1 MMQPEET
8 DFLNNTLNL
17 ATQYISASPENA
29 ENGLVA
35 LVLSLVEL
43 IRKLI
48 EKQAMRRILEDD
60 LPEEQV
66 ERLGLTL
73 MRLEQKMEEL
83 KKHFNLT
90 DKDLEIFIGGVQTI
104 N

>member
-1 MMQPEET
+1 MET
-8 DFLNNTLNL
+8 NENDLNAIINT

-60 LPEEQV
+60 LPEEQI

-73 MRLEQKMEEL
+73 MRLEEKMQEL
-83 KKHFNLT
+83 KQYFHLT
-90 DKDLEIFIGGVQTI
+90 DEDLELLNKIGIQAI
-104 N
+104 

>member
-1 MMQPEET
+1 MTSTEN
-8 DFLNNTLNL
+8 DFLQNTLNL

-35 LVLSLVEL
+35 LVLSLVEM

-48 EKQAMRRILEDD
+48 EKQAMRRILEED

-83 KKHFNLT
+83 KRHFNLT
-90 DKDLEIFIGGVQTI
+90 DKDLEIFIGGIQEI
-104 N
+104 S